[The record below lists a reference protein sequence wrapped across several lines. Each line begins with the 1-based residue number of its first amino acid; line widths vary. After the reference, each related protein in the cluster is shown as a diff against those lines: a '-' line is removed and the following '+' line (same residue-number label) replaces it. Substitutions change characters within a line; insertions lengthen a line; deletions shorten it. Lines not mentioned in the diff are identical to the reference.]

1 MFRSD
6 AQKCQAIRLLLRSL
20 GLEYLWTE
28 RGPTAK
34 AVEWLDGSPLSSGE
48 NVLLRTAFEFWNQQ
62 GNVMLGRDLLN
73 VLDSRRFE
81 KVLTLALA
89 VHWGDKAVNDW
100 IEGELNQTFD
110 GRATPSESAN
120 GTRRCTRR

>member
-6 AQKCQAIRLLLRSL
+6 AQKCQAIRLLLGSL

-34 AVEWLDGSPLSSGE
+34 AVEWLNGSPLSSGE

-62 GNVMLGRDLLN
+62 GT
-73 VLDSRRFE
+73 SCSAA
-81 KVLTLALA
+81 TCS
-89 VHWGDKAVNDW
+89 
-100 IEGELNQTFD
+100 TSS
-110 GRATPSESAN
+110 TPSASKKS
-120 GTRRCTRR
+120 